1 MAIINGTPFN
11 DNLNGTAGND
21 VLNGLDGNDVL
32 IGGLGNDQ
40 LLGGNGQDALS
51 GDAGN
56 DVLNGGAGIDT
67 MNGGAGDDTYI
78 VDNPFDVVVDPFL
91 EGIDTVQSSV
101 TYSIDRTFIDRLT
114 LTGTAAID
122 GFGNGLNNTLTGNSA
137 TNLLWGLAGNDTL
150 NGGGGTD
157 QLFGGLGNDVLNG
170 GTGADI
176 MNGDAGNDI
185 YIVDHVGDKT
195 VEFFAEDGVDTVQ
208 ASVTHT
214 LNRSIEHLTLT
225 GSSAINGTGNALDNE
240 LTGNSANNV
249 LSGLDGDDFLIGMD
263 GNDQLVGGN
272 GNDDLT
278 GGLGT
283 DLLNGGGGIDT
294 AMYSGLEILTA
305 GFPGATAGVTVNL
318 NLAGAQNTGGAGI
331 DTLVSIENITGSKFN
346 DTLIGNGADNVL
358 FGQFGNDSL
367 LGNAGNDTL
376 LGGEGNDQLI
386 GGSGNDLLVGGIGID
401 TADYGTA
408 TAGVTVYLPIP
419 EAQNTGG
426 AGIDTLVGIENLIGS
441 NFNDSL
447 TGDFGNNVLSGLA
460 GNDTL
465 SGNDGD
471 DVLTGG
477 AGNDTLLG
485 GNGNDVLTGGSGR
498 DQLNGGTGNDRFDYN
513 AVSESPTSTGRD
525 VITGFAGAGTAL
537 GDQIDLRDIDAN
549 TLVSGNQAFT
559 WKGATP
565 GGAGTLW
572 YTGGVLYGNI
582 DGDSTP
588 EFQIQLVGSPALS
601 VGGAGTDILL

>member
-21 VLNGLDGNDVL
+21 VLAGLDGDDLL

-40 LLGGNGQDALS
+40 LLGGNGNDMLS

-56 DVLNGGAGIDT
+56 DVLNGGAGVDIMD
-67 MNGGAGDDTYI
+67 GGTGNDTYI
-78 VDNPFDVVVDPFL
+78 VDNPFDVVQDPTL
-91 EGIDTVQSSV
+91 LGGIDTVQSTV
-101 TYSIDRTFIDRLT
+101 TYSIDRTFIDHLT

-122 GFGNGLNNTLTGNSA
+122 GFGNGLDNILTGNGA
-137 TNLLWGLAGNDTL
+137 TNVLWGLAGNDTL

-157 QLFGGLGNDVLNG
+157 QLFGGLGDDVLNG

-176 MNGDAGNDI
+176 MNGDAGNDT
-185 YIVDHVGDKT
+185 YIVDHLSDKT
-195 VEFFAEDGVDTVQ
+195 VEFFDDGVGGVDTVK

-214 LNRSIEHLTLT
+214 LNNGMELLTLT

-263 GNDQLVGGN
+263 GNDQLFGGN
-272 GNDDLT
+272 GNDGLS
-278 GGLGT
+278 GGLGN

-318 NLAGAQNTGGAGI
+318 SLSGAQHTGAAGI
-331 DTLVSIENITGSKFN
+331 DTLVNIENITGSKFN
-346 DTLIGNGADNVL
+346 DALIGNGADNVL

-367 LGNAGNDTL
+367 WGDSGNDTL

-401 TADYGTA
+401 TADYSTA
-408 TAGVTVYLPIP
+408 TAGVTVSLPMP
-419 EAQNTGG
+419 CAQNTGG
-426 AGIDTLVGIENLIGS
+426 AGLDTLVGIENLTGT
-441 NFNDSL
+441 NFNDVL
-447 TGDFGNNVLSGLA
+447 YGDFANNVLSGL
-460 GNDTL
+460 
-465 SGNDGD
+465 DGS

-477 AGNDTLLG
+477 AGNDTLNG
-485 GNGNDVLTGGSGR
+485 GNGNDVLSGGSGR
-498 DQLNGGTGNDRFDYN
+498 DLLNGGAGADRFDYN
-513 AVSESPTSTGRD
+513 AVSESPAGTGRD
-525 VITGFAGAGTAL
+525 VITGFDGAGTAL

-549 TLVSGNQAFT
+549 VLVAGNQAFT

-572 YTGGVLYGNI
+572 YSGGVLYGNV

-588 EFQIQLVGSPALS
+588 EFQIQLVGTPALF
-601 VGGAGTDILL
+601 VGGTGTDILL